1 MPGYITITVIIP
13 LVITAFIMGNYTLYE
28 RTLVKHSWPW
38 QFLIVTVVFLVQEYV
53 ITFMSYQLADYYFYQ
68 YVIAILMYNLLN
80 TGGYGA
86 YMACLT
92 PFVVNSCLVLM
103 GSRPVI
109 YQSLW
114 VGWLLFMLVTVLGSR
129 LASRGSTISMTI
141 QMLILNIG
149 GPYVMYW
156 LNEIDVTTLNV
167 PIHHTVELTCG
178 TLMILVV
185 YRYFFE
191 QELLNINLY
200 KQAYHNSLFDEL
212 TGLGNYR
219 SLVDYTEQAA
229 TWEGDVAI
237 AVIDVDRFK
246 SVNDRYGHVT
256 GNLALQYLANFL
268 AAAMQNEKHVNA
280 RVFRYGGEEFCI
292 VFTNVRAE
300 RFHEVVDRL
309 KTYQRIFAAQPFFT
323 HQGERLRLTFSAGIT
338 FWQAGEKLGPVFER
352 ADQALYSAKR
362 HGRNQVRIFNQ
373 PQAKGVAE

>member
-1 MPGYITITVIIP
+1 
-13 LVITAFIMGNYTLYE
+13 
-28 RTLVKHSWPW
+28 
-38 QFLIVTVVFLVQEYV
+38 
-53 ITFMSYQLADYYFYQ
+53 
-68 YVIAILMYNLLN
+68 
-80 TGGYGA
+80 
-86 YMACLT
+86 
-92 PFVVNSCLVLM
+92 
-103 GSRPVI
+103 SRPVI

-178 TLMILVV
+178 TLLILVV

-229 TWEGDVAI
+229 TWEDDVAI
-237 AVIDVDRFK
+237 AVIDVERFK
-246 SVNDRYGHVT
+246 SVNDRYGH
-256 GNLALQYLANFL
+256 GDAKREARQRPRLPLRGRGILHYL
-268 AAAMQNEKHVNA
+268 
-280 RVFRYGGEEFCI
+280 
-292 VFTNVRAE
+292 
-300 RFHEVVDRL
+300 
-309 KTYQRIFAAQPFFT
+309 YQR
-323 HQGERLRLTFSAGIT
+323 
-338 FWQAGEKLGPVFER
+338 
-352 ADQALYSAKR
+352 
-362 HGRNQVRIFNQ
+362 
-373 PQAKGVAE
+373 

>member
-1 MPGYITITVIIP
+1 MPVYITIAVIIP

-53 ITFMSYQLADYYFYQ
+53 ITFMSYQLTDYCFYQ

-80 TGGYGA
+80 TGVYGA

-178 TLMILVV
+178 TLLILVV

-229 TWEGDVAI
+229 TWEDDVAI
-237 AVIDVDRFK
+237 AVIDVERFK
-246 SVNDRYGHVT
+246 SVNDRYGH
-256 GNLALQYLANFL
+256 GDAKRKARQRPRLPLRGRGILHYL
-268 AAAMQNEKHVNA
+268 
-280 RVFRYGGEEFCI
+280 
-292 VFTNVRAE
+292 
-300 RFHEVVDRL
+300 
-309 KTYQRIFAAQPFFT
+309 YQR
-323 HQGERLRLTFSAGIT
+323 
-338 FWQAGEKLGPVFER
+338 
-352 ADQALYSAKR
+352 
-362 HGRNQVRIFNQ
+362 
-373 PQAKGVAE
+373 